1 MPKLANEY
9 ENEFLNDLSHMI
21 YEFFDE
27 INENRKKR
35 SQIQICSSLIDESH
49 PNLLFDIDLQR
60 DHFLK
65 TLFLYE
71 YFRFYSLP
79 YIIKPEQTFAY
90 NFFETNKNS
99 SLTQMLE
106 PKLKQRRRLS
116 AGDIY
121 KNNEVK
127 SKQIKFRQQHQ
138 HAQTIQI
145 RFRVNFN
152 LNELK
157 QIDSNDDY
165 PMTHGEK
172 FSLNI
177 NLKLNI

>member
-1 MPKLANEY
+1 
-9 ENEFLNDLSHMI
+9 MI

-27 INENRKKR
+27 INENRKKKK
-35 SQIQICSSLIDESH
+35 QLQICSSLVDESH

-79 YIIKPEQTFAY
+79 FIIKPEQK
-90 NFFETNKNS
+90 FFFNLFGINKNS
-99 SLTQMLE
+99 SLTQILE
-106 PKLKQRRRLS
+106 PRWKQQQQQQQRRRLS

-127 SKQIKFRQQHQ
+127 SKQIEFKQ

-157 QIDSNDDY
+157 QIDSNDDF
-165 PMTHGEK
+165 PINDK